1 MDYLIS
7 TNCLTKQYGKHKAV
21 DSVSLH
27 IRQGSIYG
35 LIGRNGA
42 GKTTVLKMICGLS
55 KPTSGEITLFDKTGR
70 DIFPLL
76 SRIGSLIEQ
85 PGLYMDMSAKDN
97 LKLKC
102 IAVGADRKGYI
113 DELLELVGLSDVGN
127 KRVKSFSLGMKQR
140 LGIAL
145 ALVGEPDLI
154 VLDEPINGLDPQG
167 IVEIREI
174 ILKLAL
180 EKNITVIISSHILE
194 ELSKI
199 ATHYGIIHCG
209 RLLEEVSREELVQK
223 CSERVEL
230 QTEDVSGAST
240 VIEAMGIVD
249 YKVVD
254 SRTIQIFERIDEI
267 SDVTMRLSENK
278 IKIEG
283 IGVKNEN
290 LEDYYLNMTGGK
302 ENV

>member
-1 MDYLIS
+1 MDYLLT
-7 TNCLTKQYGKHKAV
+7 TNCLTKQYGRHKAA
-21 DSVSLH
+21 DSVSIH
-27 IRQGSIYG
+27 VRQGSIYG

-42 GKTTVLKMICGLS
+42 GKTTMLKMLCGLAA
-55 KPTSGEITLFDKTGR
+55 PTSGEITFFNKTGK
-70 DIFPLL
+70 DIYPLM

-85 PGLYMDMSAKDN
+85 PGLYMDMSAADN
-97 LKLKC
+97 LKMKC
-102 IAVGADRKGYI
+102 LAVGVNRKGYVN
-113 DELLELVGLSDVGN
+113 ELLETVGLADVGK

-154 VLDEPINGLDPQG
+154 ILDEPINGLDPQG

-174 ILKLAL
+174 ILKMSL

-199 ATHYGIIHCG
+199 ATHYGIIHEG
-209 RLLEEVSREELVQK
+209 RLIEELSREELIQK
-223 CSERVEL
+223 CSERIEL
-230 QTEDVSGAST
+230 ETENVSGAST
-240 VIEAMGIVD
+240 VIESMGIMN

-254 SRTIQIFERIDEI
+254 NRTIQIFERIDEVGNI
-267 SDVTMRLSENK
+267 TMKLSESK
-278 IKIEG
+278 IKIHG
-283 IGVKNEN
+283 ISVKNEN
-290 LEDYYLNMTGGK
+290 LEDYYLNITGGK